1 MRRRAGRAF
10 FILLCG
16 AVATVLGVV
25 SALLWSPPG
34 RDLLARL
41 VIEETRGMVRGTM
54 AIGAVRGRFTTG
66 FTLERV
72 VIRDSMGVV
81 FAEVPRL
88 DLTYRLANLIAGRI
102 VLGSAVFDQPRFQVI
117 KRRSTGRLNYE
128 EIFRLGEGT
137 GPGGAPPLVELNDVR
152 IMNGHVSLS
161 LPWNPD
167 GRLRTAQQHD
177 SALAA
182 ERAKPGRRIEEG
194 REGLT
199 LLRTIEGLNAD
210 FPLIRIST
218 PDRQPIAIEIS
229 GLDGRLSDP
238 ALDIRELR
246 GTLQTEGD
254 SLLFE
259 LPRVELPGT
268 EGRVEGRI
276 DWPQDTIQYHFTFD
290 AEKLAL
296 ADIRFVSAFFPDY
309 RGRAWLQARSA
320 SNRRTEWTIRDLA
333 VGDSASRIEGSLV
346 AITDIRHGL
355 GFRNLRLTLTNVDL
369 DVPRPYLDTLPFHG
383 RVNGT
388 LRADGFF
395 DAMRVDLDWVFD
407 DSVVEGGATNQ
418 LALAGLVHL
427 GGAEGMIF
435 DSAAIRRTEFDL
447 RTVREV
453 APAVILEGRLA
464 LDGILDGP
472 WKNLVFVGTATH
484 RDEDR
489 PVSRV
494 IGRARLDTRGE
505 VFGLDADV
513 QLDSLS
519 FDGIRRGFPSLTSTG
534 TITGP
539 VRLSG
544 RFDSLFV
551 DGAVTGSL
559 GEIDARGMLM
569 LSPPRLGADSLT
581 VAFRRLDLAQL
592 RGTGPSTSLTGTL
605 AASGTMDSAT
615 APDGR
620 LDVALQAGTVR
631 GIPFDSVSATVR
643 GEGGRIRVDT
653 ATVHWPGG
661 SLAAAGALGW
671 RAPVSDTIRILADVR
686 DLSGLDSLV
695 RSVSGVEPD
704 TTVEGEGRLGG
715 SVQAEAFLTGAVD
728 TFELDAR
735 GTAPQVRFAR
745 YRGWNLR
752 GEGSWST
759 AGPHFTARVE
769 ADSLVRGTLGLAEL
783 LTEAQG
789 RPDSLTWSVGTA
801 GRRFA
806 RLTAAG
812 MLERLPEHQHIQ
824 VDSLALDLLGRDW
837 RLTRPAGAVLTDGVF
852 KLDTVRFA
860 TNDGSGSIEV
870 VGDIPG
876 KNPGQLTIQALG
888 VQLRDLYGL
897 AQRDTS
903 EISGT
908 VTVDLAVGGTS
919 VAPTLRGLGTITGPV
934 FRDFQA
940 PFIRAGLDYR
950 ERQVRSNVT
959 FWRAG
964 KPVVDVSVD
973 LPMDLGFSGVR
984 RRQLP
989 GPISIIA
996 EGDSVDLA
1004 LIEAFSPN
1012 FRLVRGRLNVDARVE
1027 GTWDAPRLAGT
1038 VGVIDGELTVPGLG
1052 VRYTAINGDLRLTGD
1067 SIVAEGLS
1075 LESEPG
1081 RLDVSGGVQLD
1092 GLTRPR
1098 FDLTLDAREFRIIDV
1113 ENYLS
1118 LTGWG
1123 TVRIA
1128 GTLLRPVLTGEGA
1141 VTNSVVYFTDLLT
1154 KNIVNLE
1161 DPRLADLVD
1170 TLALRKENLR
1180 APFQSQ
1186 FLDSLTIRDLELR
1199 INQGVWLRSTEANV
1213 QLEGRLTI
1221 SKRGEVYQVTGELQ
1235 ADRGTYT
1242 LRLPGLVRTFTV
1254 ERGNVRYFN
1263 DLNAEV
1269 DILAR
1274 HEVRTPEEAN
1284 DVVIHAHISG
1294 RLFEP
1299 QLQLS
1304 APGRPGLSEPEIIS
1318 LLALGTTDVGG
1329 GLGGLGSDRA
1339 ALAQAV
1345 AAYLSSVLAS
1355 EFQNRAAGDDIM
1367 VEIRP
1372 PFASGGFLSGGTSA
1386 AQLSV
1391 GKALSER
1398 LFVIANAGFCLGS
1411 GQQAIDPRNLGAS
1424 VEYRFRREVKALIAA
1439 EPITS
1444 CIAQGITVYAP
1455 PRRYQFG
1462 AELRWDRDY

>member
-1 MRRRAGRAF
+1 MRRRVGRAF

-25 SALLWSPPG
+25 STLLWSGPG
-34 RDLLARL
+34 RGLLARL

-117 KRRSTGRLNYE
+117 KRRSTGRFNYQ

-137 GPGGAPPLVELNDVR
+137 GAGAAPPLVELHDVR

-167 GRLRTAQQHD
+167 GRLRTTPQYD

-194 REGLT
+194 REGLV
-199 LLRTIEGLNAD
+199 LLRTIEGLSAD
-210 FPLIRIST
+210 FPTIRIST

-229 GLDGRLSDP
+229 GLEGRLSDP
-238 ALDIRELR
+238 GLDIRELR
-246 GTLQTEGD
+246 GTLETKDD

-268 EGRVEGRI
+268 EGRAEGRI
-276 DWPQDTIQYHFTFD
+276 DWPQDTVQYHFTFD

-296 ADIRFVSAFFPDY
+296 ADIRFVSPFFPDY
-309 RGRAWLQARSA
+309 SGKAWLQARSA

-333 VGDSASRIEGSLV
+333 VGDSTSRIEGSLV
-346 AITDIRHGL
+346 AITDIPRGL
-355 GFRNLRLTLTNVDL
+355 GFRDLGLTLTNVDL

-383 RVNGT
+383 RVSGT
-388 LRADGFF
+388 LNADGFF

-407 DSVVEGGATNQ
+407 DRDVEGGATNQ
-418 LALAGLVHL
+418 LALEGLVHL
-427 GGAEGMIF
+427 GGAEGMVF
-435 DSAAIRRTEFDL
+435 DSAAIRRTDFDL
-447 RTVREV
+447 RTVRGV

-464 LDGILDGP
+464 LEGILDGP
-472 WKNLVFVGTATH
+472 WKNVVFEGTAIH
-484 RDEDR
+484 QDGDR

-494 IGRARLDTRGE
+494 VGRSRLDTRGE
-505 VFGLDADV
+505 VFALDADV
-513 QLDSLS
+513 RLDSLS
-519 FDGIRRGFPSLTSTG
+519 FEGIRRGFPSLTTTG
-534 TITGP
+534 TIAGQ

-544 RFDSLFV
+544 RIDSLFL
-551 DGAVTGSL
+551 DGAITGSL

-569 LSPPRLGADSLT
+569 ISPPRLGADSLT
-581 VAFRRLDLAQL
+581 VAFRGLDLAHL
-592 RGTGPSTSLTGTL
+592 RGSGPSTRLTGTL
-605 AASGTMDSAT
+605 AASGRMDSAT
-615 APDGR
+615 APSGR
-620 LDVALQAGTVR
+620 LDLSLDAGSVR
-631 GIPFDSVSATVR
+631 ELRFDSATARLR

-653 ATVHWPGG
+653 ALVYWPGG
-661 SLAAAGALGW
+661 TVTAAGALGW
-671 RAPVSDTIRILADVR
+671 RAPVSDTVRILADIT

-695 RSVSGVEPD
+695 RAATKLGPD
-704 TTVEGEGRLGG
+704 TTAEGEGRLGG
-715 SVQAEAFLTGAVD
+715 SVQAELFLTGAVD

-735 GTAPQVRFAR
+735 GTAPHAKFAG
-745 YRGWNLR
+745 YRAWNLR

-759 AGPHFTARVE
+759 TGPHFTARVE
-769 ADSLVRGTLGLAEL
+769 ADSVVRGAFGLTEL

-837 RLTRPAGAVLTDGVF
+837 RLTRPAGAVLTNGVF

-876 KNPGQLTIQALG
+876 RNPGQLSIQALG
-888 VQLRDLYGL
+888 VALRDLYGL

-919 VAPTLRGLGTITGPV
+919 AEPTLRGLGTITGPV

-940 PFIRAGLDYR
+940 PLIRAGLDYR
-950 ERQVRSNVT
+950 ERQLRSNVT

-973 LPMDLGFSGVR
+973 LPVDLAFSGVR

-1004 LIEAFSPN
+1004 LIEAFTPN
-1012 FRLVRGRLNVDARVE
+1012 LRRVRGRLNVDARVE

-1075 LESEPG
+1075 LESDPG
-1081 RLDVSGGVQLD
+1081 RLDVSGGVQLE

-1098 FDLTLDAREFRIIDV
+1098 FDLTLDAREFRIMDV

-1128 GTLLRPVLTGEGA
+1128 GTIFRPVLTGEGA
-1141 VTNSVVYFTDLLT
+1141 LTNSVIYFTDLLT

-1199 INQGVWLRSTEANV
+1199 IGQGVWLRSTEANV
-1213 QLEGRLTI
+1213 QLEGRLAI

-1274 HEVRTPEEAN
+1274 HEVRTPGEAN

-1294 RLFEP
+1294 RLFAP
-1299 QLQLS
+1299 KLQLS

-1329 GLGGLGSDRA
+1329 GLGGDRA

-1372 PFASGGFLSGGTSA
+1372 PFASGGLLSGGTSA

-1391 GKALSER
+1391 GKALSDR

-1424 VEYRFRREVKALIAA
+1424 VEYRFRRELKALVAA

-1444 CIAQGITVYAP
+1444 CYGQGGSLYAP